1 MSICSSKASSVCV
14 KWAGLISVADKSRL
28 VAAFAVAG
36 SVAVVFLDE
45 VTSEA
50 AVLHVGWIS
59 VVLNLIKVVTLD

>member
-1 MSICSSKASSVCV
+1 MSIRSSKASSVGV
-14 KWAGLISVADKSRL
+14 KWARLISVSDKSRI

-50 AVLHVGWIS
+50 AVLDVGWIS
-59 VVLNLIKVVTLD
+59 VVLNLIRVVTFD